1 MHSARERSQNPFMK
15 AIEKSYDWKNEP
27 GFDPIAGKY
36 LPLNTETF
44 LKRHRIREEGT
55 KRGKLNQPG
64 TQEDQPDDYFSGIV
78 SWVTFRALDCR
89 NSVQNYI
96 NNQLLASLNNICAY
110 WQKENPEDTLEAS
123 VEQYCQNLDLLATE
137 FNSDLSADRR
147 DFADATHDLNQFREK
162 HRLPKFAVYPQN
174 TVVHWLWVP
183 VVMIIESFAGANLL
197 GSVSRG
203 GVIEGWI
210 LAIVLTVV
218 NVLLGLLA
226 GMSWRYKNCKTGL
239 MKTIPIVG
247 SLFCSLLAACW
258 NVLAGHVRD
267 VFVVAEQ
274 SGMLDA
280 PDNALA
286 TAWQTMLERP
296 VPWESLSSAGLAI
309 VGIAVFALTTY
320 KSYTADDPFPG
331 YGKKQ
336 RLVEYLRERY
346 QLGLN
351 MALEELKATRDN
363 ANEEISKIQS
373 RYEMDRSVW
382 MNTTNKL
389 FTIVADFEKQL
400 RQYDKDLAFL
410 LRAYMTANLA
420 ERTTDPPPYFNEQHS
435 IEATIA
441 EAPTIEMPSSPNW
454 ENVPAKIQA
463 GFERIESKFEQLKKS
478 YV

>member
-1 MHSARERSQNPFMK
+1 MK
-15 AIEKSYDWKNEP
+15 AIEKKEYDWKNEP

-55 KRGKLNQPG
+55 KRGKLNQPR
-64 TQEDQPDDYFSGIV
+64 TQQNEPDRCFIHIV
-78 SWVTFRALDCR
+78 SWVNSRALDCR
-89 NSVQNYI
+89 NSVENYI
-96 NNQLLASLNNICAY
+96 NNHLLASLNNIYAY
-110 WQKENPEDTLEAS
+110 WQRENPEHTLEAS
-123 VEQYCQNLDLLATE
+123 VEQYCQDLDSLNTE
-137 FNSDLSADRR
+137 FNSGLSADRR

-174 TVVHWLWVP
+174 TVVHWLWIP

-210 LAIVLTVV
+210 LAIVLTIV

-258 NVLAGHVRD
+258 NILAGHVRD

-274 SGMLDA
+274 SGMLEA
-280 PDNALA
+280 PDNAFA

-309 VGIAVFALTTY
+309 VGIAVFALTAY

-346 QLGLN
+346 QHGLN
-351 MALEELKATRDN
+351 MALEELKETRDK
-363 ANEEISKIQS
+363 ANEEISNIQS

-389 FTIVADFEKQL
+389 LTIVGDFEMQL

-410 LRAYMTANLA
+410 LSAYTTANLA
-420 ERTTDPPPYFNEQHS
+420 ERTTDPPSYFSQQQS
-435 IEATIA
+435 IEKTIA
-441 EAPTIEMPSSPNW
+441 QAPTLDLPNSPNW
-454 ENVPAKIQA
+454 GNVPAKVQT
-463 GFERIESKFEQLKKS
+463 GFERIESKFEQLRKS
-478 YV
+478 YVKSH